1 MKIILVN
8 PPAQQILETHDQPA
22 HPHIGLGY
30 LAAILEKNNFDCQI
44 IDAKL
49 ERLTLEQTIEKI
61 IQAKPMILGLT
72 SMTHDLNQAI
82 KIAKEVKKKNRKI
95 TIIIGGIHATALPYQ
110 TLKDYSCFDFLVFG
124 EGEYILLELLKR
136 LKNSQ
141 SVRGLAGVA
150 IREKNRV
157 LMNPSAKI
165 IENLDALPF
174 PAWHFFPKARDYH
187 IITARGC
194 PFLCIFCAS
203 PYGRRVRERSPENV
217 ISELVQ
223 TIEKYQPKNYRFN
236 DETFAFNQKRAIQI
250 LNLIIKYK
258 LAYKTNFAAS
268 MRANK
273 VDFALLKKMKK
284 AGFVYI
290 DYGVETGDAGILK
303 RIKKGVT
310 LKQTEKAIKETKKA
324 KIRVGA
330 NFIIGHPGETI
341 KTVKKTINY
350 AIKLNADLS
359 AFGIMVPY
367 PGTEVAKIAQKGEW
381 GYKIISNNWS
391 DYNKQ
396 FGNALELENI
406 GRKSLERLQ
415 ALAYLKTYLF
425 NFRIKNLISFIWQ
438 YRRAGLRL
446 LLKQLKSEK

>member
-1 MKIILVN
+1 
-8 PPAQQILETHDQPA
+8 
-22 HPHIGLGY
+22 
-30 LAAILEKNNFDCQI
+30 
-44 IDAKL
+44 
-49 ERLTLEQTIEKI
+49 
-61 IQAKPMILGLT
+61 
-72 SMTHDLNQAI
+72 
-82 KIAKEVKKKNRKI
+82 
-95 TIIIGGIHATALPYQ
+95 
-110 TLKDYSCFDFLVFG
+110 
-124 EGEYILLELLKR
+124 
-136 LKNSQ
+136 
-141 SVRGLAGVA
+141 
-150 IREKNRV
+150 
-157 LMNPSAKI
+157 
-165 IENLDALPF
+165 
-174 PAWHFFPKARDYH
+174 
-187 IITARGC
+187 
-194 PFLCIFCAS
+194 
-203 PYGRRVRERSPENV
+203 
-217 ISELVQ
+217 
-223 TIEKYQPKNYRFN
+223 
-236 DETFAFNQKRAIQI
+236 
-250 LNLIIKYK
+250 
-258 LAYKTNFAAS
+258 
-268 MRANK
+268 
-273 VDFALLKKMKK
+273 LLKKMKK